1 MFATGGAR
9 TVVSFQQQPA
19 EAELDPGGM
28 RIRQRLRAL
37 RGRYPGVALATELTH
52 IHDDQVVLRAT
63 ISFPDGT
70 AVSAYAAEP
79 TDSTGL
85 LDGALEL
92 AEQRATAR
100 ALDLLGVGEVPDGP
114 RREARVEDP
123 APEPTPEPV
132 RQPIVRPEERNT
144 PSVVEA
150 LRRGTRQRAQAEP
163 EVASADPAPAAERP
177 PRTVITAP
185 VTERPGRPP
194 LAERPDE
201 TDPDPGR
208 RPQRPP
214 VEEPPVPDAE
224 VVRRAVQPDRSPV
237 PPPESA
243 ADPDMAD
250 YSWTHFW
257 TWAREYDL
265 KTKGQVEQK
274 IGRTIDGLNP
284 QDVRQLLNEAGVP
297 L

>member
-1 MFATGGAR
+1 M
-9 TVVSFQQQPA
+9 SFQHQPA
-19 EAELDPGGM
+19 ETEIDPGGM

-52 IHDDQVVLRAT
+52 IHDDQVVIRAT
-63 ISFPDGT
+63 ISFPDGA

-100 ALDLLGVGEVPDGP
+100 ALDLLGVGDVPDG
-114 RREARVEDP
+114 RRESRRDDQPVDP
-123 APEPTPEPV
+123 PTEEPALVEPV
-132 RQPIVRPEERNT
+132 RTPIVRPDERNT

-150 LRRGTRQRAQAEP
+150 LRRGTQPRAATIPAMEEP
-163 EVASADPAPAAERP
+163 GDEVPTTPPPGRGGRP
-177 PRTVITAP
+177 IITAP
-185 VTERPGRPP
+185 VTERPAPVP
-194 LAERPDE
+194 EQDASLPDL
-201 TDPDPGR
+201 PA
-208 RPQRPP
+208 
-214 VEEPPVPDAE
+214 EPPRRSSRPEPISAPQPDAE
-224 VVRRAVQPDRSPV
+224 
-237 PPPESA
+237 A
-243 ADPDMAD
+243 AEPDMAD

-265 KTKGQVEQK
+265 KTKGQVEQR
-274 IGRTIDGLNP
+274 IGRTIDGLGP
-284 QDVRQLLNEAGVP
+284 QEVRQLLNEVGIP

>member
-1 MFATGGAR
+1 M
-9 TVVSFQQQPA
+9 SLQHQPA
-19 EAELDPGGM
+19 ETDLDPGGM

-52 IHDDQVVLRAT
+52 IHDDQVVIRAI

-100 ALDLLGVGEVPDGP
+100 ALDLLGVGDVPES
-114 RREARVEDP
+114 RRESRREELQAGVVLPDLPSEEVAD
-123 APEPTPEPV
+123 PEPV
-132 RQPIVRPEERNT
+132 RTPIVRPEERNT

-150 LRRGTRQRAQAEP
+150 LRRGSQTRAASPQPAP
-163 EVASADPAPAAERP
+163 EVAEDVADQSPPAARQGRP
-177 PRTVITAP
+177 VITAP
-185 VTERPGRPP
+185 VTPRP
-194 LAERPDE
+194 
-201 TDPDPGR
+201 DPDPERPSSPPETTVEAPR
-208 RPQRPP
+208 R
-214 VEEPPVPDAE
+214 
-224 VVRRAVQPDRSPV
+224 PDRSETSV
-237 PPPESA
+237 A
-243 ADPDMAD
+243 ARSGTDAAEPDMAD

-265 KTKGQVEQK
+265 KTKGQVEQR
-274 IGRTIDGLNP
+274 IGRTIDGLAP
-284 QDVRQLLNEAGVP
+284 QEVRQLLNDVGIP

>member
-1 MFATGGAR
+1 M
-9 TVVSFQQQPA
+9 SFQQQPA

-52 IHDDQVVLRAT
+52 IHDDQVVIRAV

-100 ALDLLGVGEVPDGP
+100 ALDLLGVGEVPDGRRDA
-114 RREARVEDP
+114 RREELPVERVAEP
-123 APEPTPEPV
+123 QPEAAATPEPA
-132 RQPIVRPEERNT
+132 RTPIVRPEERNT

-150 LRRGTRQRAQAEP
+150 LRRGTQSRTSAPPEP
-163 EVASADPAPAAERP
+163 EPAEEEAVAPTTPPPSARP
-177 PRTVITAP
+177 GRTVITAP
-185 VTERPGRPP
+185 VTERPARAPEP
-194 LAERPDE
+194 EQVAAEVPAE
-201 TDPDPGR
+201 
-208 RPQRPP
+208 PQRRVAAQNATTSQTQP
-214 VEEPPVPDAE
+214 EQDAE
-224 VVRRAVQPDRSPV
+224 S
-237 PPPESA
+237 EE
-243 ADPDMAD
+243 PDMAD

-265 KTKGQVEQK
+265 KTKGQVEQR
-274 IGRTIDGLNP
+274 IGRTIDGLGP
-284 QDVRQLLNEAGVP
+284 QDVRHLLNEAGVP